1 VAPARAPHDRERL
14 RRTVHQL
21 GSAAA
26 ALGLAQLFARCSAI
40 EAVALSPSA
49 DPAIMV
55 DELAMLR
62 RRSLEAL
69 DERLRLLQARSEA
82 FVQ

>member
-1 VAPARAPHDRERL
+1 
-14 RRTVHQL
+14 
-21 GSAAA
+21 
-26 ALGLAQLFARCSAI
+26 LFARCSAI
-40 EAVALSPSA
+40 EAVALLPSA

-82 FVQ
+82 LVQ